1 VKGKKTRLNMNNN
14 DYTVVP
20 LKKAVVNKYINFAKK
35 QYDEDNIKKQKFIKN
50 FKWKLLAVLLS
61 IFPMSCLSAA
71 VIMML
76 IWSNDLASLIALSVL
91 AIIIVSVGIYLI
103 SNELL
108 SLLKRKKEIIANNNS
123 FSDYY
128 ENEEWISDEVGID
141 EYVNIHRIIQLSLM
155 TDNRV
160 KNRNFEQLIFEKM
173 VGNQAVF
180 RLYYSSE
187 DQHKYNYL
195 YMLESEVRDD
205 VEKVEIDLNRNR
217 IRIPCRNDSYLKG
230 INIRLNLKSLK
241 LNVNG

>member
-1 VKGKKTRLNMNNN
+1 MNNN

-108 SLLKRKKEIIANNNS
+108 SLLKRKKEIIADSNS

-180 RLYYSSE
+180 ILYYSSE

-230 INIRLNLKSLK
+230 INITKK
-241 LNVNG
+241 EIFQTA

>member
-1 VKGKKTRLNMNNN
+1 MNNN

-108 SLLKRKKEIIANNNS
+108 SLLKRKKEIIADSNS

-217 IRIPCRNDSYLKG
+217 IRIPCRNDSYLKV
-230 INIRLNLKSLK
+230 INITKK
-241 LNVNG
+241 EIFQTA

>member
-1 VKGKKTRLNMNNN
+1 MNNN

-61 IFPMSCLSAA
+61 IFPISCLSAA

-180 RLYYSSE
+180 RLYYSSD

-230 INIRLNLKSLK
+230 INITKK
-241 LNVNG
+241 EIFQTA

>member
-1 VKGKKTRLNMNNN
+1 MNNN

-35 QYDEDNIKKQKFIKN
+35 KYDEDNIKKQKFIKN

-76 IWSNDLASLIALSVL
+76 IWSNDLASLIALSLL
-91 AIIIVSVGIYLI
+91 AITIVSVGIYSI

-108 SLLKRKKEIIANNNS
+108 SLLKRKKEIIADSNS

-128 ENEEWISDEVGID
+128 EKEAWISDEVSID
-141 EYVNIHRIIQLSLM
+141 EYVKIHRIIQLSLM
-155 TDNRV
+155 TDSRV

-187 DQHKYNYL
+187 DQHKHNNYL
-195 YMLESEVRDD
+195 YVLESEVRDD
-205 VEKVEIDLNRNR
+205 VEKVEIDLNRNS
-217 IRIPCRNDSYLKG
+217 IRIPCKNDSYLKG
-230 INIRLNLKSLK
+230 NYICLFDYLFISS
-241 LNVNG
+241 

>member
-1 VKGKKTRLNMNNN
+1 MEYQQRADKPYGK
-14 DYTVVP
+14 
-20 LKKAVVNKYINFAKK
+20 ASVNKYINFAKK
-35 QYDEDNIKKQKFIKN
+35 KYDEDNIKKQKFIKN

-230 INIRLNLKSLK
+230 INITKK
-241 LNVNG
+241 EIFQTA

>member
-1 VKGKKTRLNMNNN
+1 MNNN

-76 IWSNDLASLIALSVL
+76 IWSNDLASLIAFSLL

-217 IRIPCRNDSYLKG
+217 IIS
-230 INIRLNLKSLK
+230 
-241 LNVNG
+241 VF

>member
-1 VKGKKTRLNMNNN
+1 MNNN

-35 QYDEDNIKKQKFIKN
+35 KYDEDNIKKQKFIKN

-108 SLLKRKKEIIANNNS
+108 SLLKRKKEIIANNTS

-230 INIRLNLKSLK
+230 INITKK
-241 LNVNG
+241 EIFQTA

>member
-1 VKGKKTRLNMNNN
+1 MNNN

-108 SLLKRKKEIIANNNS
+108 SLLKRKKEIIADSNS

-155 TDNRV
+155 TDNRG

-230 INIRLNLKSLK
+230 INITKK
-241 LNVNG
+241 EIFQTA

>member
-1 VKGKKTRLNMNNN
+1 MNNN

-20 LKKAVVNKYINFAKK
+20 PKKAVVNKYINFAKK

-108 SLLKRKKEIIANNNS
+108 SLLKRKKEIIADSNS

-230 INIRLNLKSLK
+230 INITKK
-241 LNVNG
+241 EIFQTA

>member
-1 VKGKKTRLNMNNN
+1 MNNN

-35 QYDEDNIKKQKFIKN
+35 KYDEDNIKKQKFIKN

-108 SLLKRKKEIIANNNS
+108 SLLKRKKENIANNNS

-230 INIRLNLKSLK
+230 INITKK
-241 LNVNG
+241 EIFQTA

>member
-1 VKGKKTRLNMNNN
+1 MNNN

-91 AIIIVSVGIYLI
+91 AIIKVSVGIYLI

-180 RLYYSSE
+180 RLYYSSD

-217 IRIPCRNDSYLKG
+217 IRIPCSNY
-230 INIRLNLKSLK
+230 I
-241 LNVNG
+241 

>member
-1 VKGKKTRLNMNNN
+1 MNNN

-35 QYDEDNIKKQKFIKN
+35 KYDEDNIKKQKFIKN

-217 IRIPCRNDSYLKG
+217 IRIPCRNESYLKG
-230 INIRLNLKSLK
+230 INITKK
-241 LNVNG
+241 EIFQTA

>member
-1 VKGKKTRLNMNNN
+1 MNNN

-108 SLLKRKKEIIANNNS
+108 SLLKRKKEIIADSNS

-128 ENEEWISDEVGID
+128 ENEECISDEVGID

-230 INIRLNLKSLK
+230 INITKK
-241 LNVNG
+241 EIFQTA

>member
-1 VKGKKTRLNMNNN
+1 MNNN

-35 QYDEDNIKKQKFIKN
+35 KYDEDNIKKQKFIKN

-61 IFPMSCLSAA
+61 IFPTSCLSAA

-230 INIRLNLKSLK
+230 INITKK
-241 LNVNG
+241 EIFQTA

>member
-1 VKGKKTRLNMNNN
+1 MNNN

-91 AIIIVSVGIYLI
+91 AITIVSVGIYLI

-205 VEKVEIDLNRNR
+205 VEKVE
-217 IRIPCRNDSYLKG
+217 
-230 INIRLNLKSLK
+230 
-241 LNVNG
+241 

>member
-1 VKGKKTRLNMNNN
+1 MNNN

-61 IFPMSCLSAA
+61 IFLMSCLSAA

-91 AIIIVSVGIYLI
+91 AITIVSVGIYLI

-187 DQHKYNYL
+187 DQHKYNNYL

-230 INIRLNLKSLK
+230 INITKK
-241 LNVNG
+241 EIFQTA

>member
-1 VKGKKTRLNMNNN
+1 MNNN

-91 AIIIVSVGIYLI
+91 AITIVSVGIYLI

-195 YMLESEVRDD
+195 YMV
-205 VEKVEIDLNRNR
+205 R
-217 IRIPCRNDSYLKG
+217 IRSSG
-230 INIRLNLKSLK
+230 
-241 LNVNG
+241 

>member
-1 VKGKKTRLNMNNN
+1 MNNN

-35 QYDEDNIKKQKFIKN
+35 KYDEDNIKKQKFIKN

-180 RLYYSSE
+180 RLYYSSD

-230 INIRLNLKSLK
+230 INITKK
-241 LNVNG
+241 EIFQTA

>member
-1 VKGKKTRLNMNNN
+1 MNNN

-108 SLLKRKKEIIANNNS
+108 SLLKRKKEIIADSNS

-217 IRIPCRNDSYLKG
+217 IRISCRNDSYLKG
-230 INIRLNLKSLK
+230 INITKK
-241 LNVNG
+241 EIFQTA

>member
-1 VKGKKTRLNMNNN
+1 MNNN

-230 INIRLNLKSLK
+230 IQYNKERNFSNCIETQKR
-241 LNVNG
+241 VCD

>member
-1 VKGKKTRLNMNNN
+1 MNNN

-108 SLLKRKKEIIANNNS
+108 SLLKRKKEIIADSNS

-217 IRIPCRNDSYLKG
+217 IRIPSRNDSYLKG
-230 INIRLNLKSLK
+230 INITKK
-241 LNVNG
+241 EIFQTA

>member
-1 VKGKKTRLNMNNN
+1 MNNN

-50 FKWKLLAVLLS
+50 FKWKLLAGLLS

-230 INIRLNLKSLK
+230 INITKK
-241 LNVNG
+241 EIFQTA

>member
-1 VKGKKTRLNMNNN
+1 MNNN

-76 IWSNDLASLIALSVL
+76 IWSNDLASLIALSLL

-187 DQHKYNYL
+187 DQHNYNYL

-230 INIRLNLKSLK
+230 INITKK
-241 LNVNG
+241 EIFQTA

>member
-1 VKGKKTRLNMNNN
+1 MNNN

-108 SLLKRKKEIIANNNS
+108 SLLKRKKEIIADSNS

-217 IRIPCRNDSYLKG
+217 IRIPCGNDSYLKG
-230 INIRLNLKSLK
+230 INITKK
-241 LNVNG
+241 EIFQTA

>member
-1 VKGKKTRLNMNNN
+1 MNNN

-217 IRIPCRNDSYLKG
+217 IRITCRNDSYLKG
-230 INIRLNLKSLK
+230 INITKK
-241 LNVNG
+241 EIFQTA

>member
-1 VKGKKTRLNMNNN
+1 MNNN

-217 IRIPCRNDSYLKG
+217 IRIPCRNDSYLKE
-230 INIRLNLKSLK
+230 INITKK
-241 LNVNG
+241 EIFQTA

>member
-1 VKGKKTRLNMNNN
+1 MNNN

-108 SLLKRKKEIIANNNS
+108 SLLKRKKEINT
-123 FSDYY
+123 
-128 ENEEWISDEVGID
+128 
-141 EYVNIHRIIQLSLM
+141 Q
-155 TDNRV
+155 
-160 KNRNFEQLIFEKM
+160 QLIKAK
-173 VGNQAVF
+173 VGERNPVNKANTSNNKSIKINKAVPLLITDSNL
-180 RLYYSSE
+180 R
-187 DQHKYNYL
+187 YL
-195 YMLESEVRDD
+195 VT
-205 VEKVEIDLNRNR
+205 N
-217 IRIPCRNDSYLKG
+217 
-230 INIRLNLKSLK
+230 
-241 LNVNG
+241 NGLW

>member
-1 VKGKKTRLNMNNN
+1 MNNN

-217 IRIPCRNDSYLKG
+217 DR
-230 INIRLNLKSLK
+230 KS
-241 LNVNG
+241 VV

>member
-1 VKGKKTRLNMNNN
+1 MNNN

-108 SLLKRKKEIIANNNS
+108 SLLKRKKEIRADSNS

-230 INIRLNLKSLK
+230 INITKK
-241 LNVNG
+241 EIFQTA

>member
-1 VKGKKTRLNMNNN
+1 MNNN

-20 LKKAVVNKYINFAKK
+20 LKKAVVNKYINFARK

-50 FKWKLLAVLLS
+50 FKWKLLLVLLL
-61 IFPMSCLSAA
+61 IIPMSCLSAA

-76 IWSNDLASLIALSVL
+76 IWSNDLASVIALSIL
-91 AIIIVSVGIYLI
+91 AITIVSSSVYLI

-108 SLLKRKKEIIANNNS
+108 SLVKRKKEIIANNNS

-230 INIRLNLKSLK
+230 INITKK
-241 LNVNG
+241 EIF

>member
-1 VKGKKTRLNMNNN
+1 MNNN

-217 IRIPCRNDSYLKG
+217 IRISCRNDSYLKG
-230 INIRLNLKSLK
+230 INITKK
-241 LNVNG
+241 EIFQTA

>member
-1 VKGKKTRLNMNNN
+1 MNNN

-205 VEKVEIDLNRNR
+205 VEKV
-217 IRIPCRNDSYLKG
+217 
-230 INIRLNLKSLK
+230 
-241 LNVNG
+241 

>member
-1 VKGKKTRLNMNNN
+1 MNNN

-173 VGNQAVF
+173 VGIQAVF

-230 INIRLNLKSLK
+230 INITKK
-241 LNVNG
+241 EIFQTA

>member
-1 VKGKKTRLNMNNN
+1 MNNN

-108 SLLKRKKEIIANNNS
+108 SLLKRKKEIIADSNS

-141 EYVNIHRIIQLSLM
+141 EYVIIHRIIQLSLM

-230 INIRLNLKSLK
+230 INITKK
-241 LNVNG
+241 EIFQTA

>member
-1 VKGKKTRLNMNNN
+1 MNNN

-76 IWSNDLASLIALSVL
+76 IWSNGLASLIALSVL

-108 SLLKRKKEIIANNNS
+108 SLLKRKKEIIADSNS

-230 INIRLNLKSLK
+230 INITKK
-241 LNVNG
+241 EIFQTA

>member
-1 VKGKKTRLNMNNN
+1 MNNN

-35 QYDEDNIKKQKFIKN
+35 QYDEVNIKKQKFIKN

-230 INIRLNLKSLK
+230 INITKK
-241 LNVNG
+241 EIFQTA

>member
-1 VKGKKTRLNMNNN
+1 MQ
-14 DYTVVP
+14 
-20 LKKAVVNKYINFAKK
+20 KK

-180 RLYYSSE
+180 RLYYSSD

-230 INIRLNLKSLK
+230 INITKK
-241 LNVNG
+241 EIFQTA

>member
-1 VKGKKTRLNMNNN
+1 MNNN

-128 ENEEWISDEVGID
+128 ENEEWISDEGGID

-230 INIRLNLKSLK
+230 INITKK
-241 LNVNG
+241 EIFQTA

>member
-1 VKGKKTRLNMNNN
+1 MNNN

-20 LKKAVVNKYINFAKK
+20 LKKAVVNKYINFARK
-35 QYDEDNIKKQKFIKN
+35 QYEEDNIKKQKFIKN
-50 FKWKLLAVLLS
+50 FKWKLLLVLLL
-61 IFPMSCLSAA
+61 IIPMSCLSAA

-76 IWSNDLASLIALSVL
+76 IWSNDLASVIALSIL
-91 AIIIVSVGIYLI
+91 AITIVSSSVYLI

-108 SLLKRKKEIIANNNS
+108 SLVKRKKEIIANNNS

-230 INIRLNLKSLK
+230 INITKK
-241 LNVNG
+241 EIF